1 MRNHGENYPA
11 KRQLLAGGSPWD
23 GNCWFKIYFKYI
35 LNLIQEEVHPGLS
48 GPRCISRNKG
58 RIPLGNRLFLLFYIT
73 LAASFSLTL
82 VYREQ
87 MALQML
93 KYEREVERRRQETRA
108 RRHQAL
114 VQNQILHELQEDFM
128 HNIVEPVCGL
138 MNIRM

>member
-1 MRNHGENYPA
+1 
-11 KRQLLAGGSPWD
+11 
-23 GNCWFKIYFKYI
+23 
-35 LNLIQEEVHPGLS
+35 
-48 GPRCISRNKG
+48 
-58 RIPLGNRLFLLFYIT
+58 
-73 LAASFSLTL
+73 
-82 VYREQ
+82 